1 MWRPVRLPVLALL
14 AAGALAAASLAPAGA
29 QDSGSHAPEA
39 GLARQLHYISRDPL
53 TGMGS
58 TVGDR
63 FIAAVEESFETYYAE
78 DREPIPPPELT
89 GPAVT
94 RLEIPALGVSAAV
107 ASYGLDRAGRL
118 DVPQDNATVGWNP
131 GFTSTPGS
139 GGSTFFAAHYEYL
152 GSPGVFHELS
162 SLQPGDEILVTL
174 SDGAV
179 LRYAVTSTIDYAL
192 ATIDMGA
199 ILAGR
204 EGVESLTLMT
214 CSGPGDGGRYP
225 LRTVVLAEAE
235 PG

>member
-1 MWRPVRLPVLALL
+1 LRRFRLLALVL
-14 AAGALAAASLAPAGA
+14 LSASIMAAASFAVVDA
-29 QDSGSHAPEA
+29 QDGAPQAPES
-39 GLARQLHYISRDPL
+39 GLARQLHYIGRDPL

-63 FIAAVEESFETYYAE
+63 FIAEVEESFETYYEE
-78 DREPIPPPELT
+78 DREPVPPPELSGHT
-89 GPAVT
+89 VA
-94 RLEIPALGVSAAV
+94 RIEIPALGVSADV
-107 ASYGLDRAGRL
+107 APYGLDRAGRL
-118 DVPQDNATVGWNP
+118 DVPQDSTTVGWNP
-131 GFTSTPGS
+131 GFTSVPGD

-152 GSPGVFHELS
+152 GAPGVFHELS
-162 SLQPGDEILVTL
+162 ALRPGDEILVTL

-179 LRYAVTSTIDYAL
+179 LRYTVTSTLDYAL

-225 LRTVVLAEAE
+225 LRTVVLAEAVQA
-235 PG
+235 

>member
-1 MWRPVRLPVLALL
+1 
-14 AAGALAAASLAPAGA
+14 
-29 QDSGSHAPEA
+29 
-39 GLARQLHYISRDPL
+39 
-53 TGMGS
+53 MGS

-63 FIAAVEESFETYYAE
+63 FIAAVEESFETYYEE
-78 DREPIPPPELT
+78 DREPVPPPELT
-89 GPAVT
+89 GPTVV

-107 ASYGLDRAGRL
+107 APYGLDRAGRL
-118 DVPQDNATVGWNP
+118 DVPQDTATVGWNP
-131 GFTSTPGS
+131 GFTSTPGA

-152 GSPGVFHELS
+152 GRPGVFHELS
-162 SLQPGDEILVTL
+162 SLRPGDEIRVTL
-174 SDGAV
+174 SDGGV
-179 LRYAVTSTIDYAL
+179 LRYKVTSTLDYAL

-225 LRTVVLAEAE
+225 LRTVVLAEAV